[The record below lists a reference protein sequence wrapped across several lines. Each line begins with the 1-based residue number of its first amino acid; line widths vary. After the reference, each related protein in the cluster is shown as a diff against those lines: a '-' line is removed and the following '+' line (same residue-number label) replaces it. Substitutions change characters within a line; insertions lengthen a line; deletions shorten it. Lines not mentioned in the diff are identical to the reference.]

1 MSATDEVSQQGCQR
15 GAHLDGGAWRAGPRR
30 GPARRAAGPRP
41 LRAQGNQYP
50 PPAPP
55 SRCSRTPKGCR
66 PSRWCVVCPLPTIP
80 PAASPPLLPPR
91 WRSHVTPP
99 NHGRC
104 CLAAARAVLRPPH
117 PPLPTLPQRRRVRRL
132 HGLPPRVALWRA
144 GGPSPRVP
152 RRPAAAAAAG
162 PSPRVPRRPAA
173 AAAAGCLP
181 APDGRTAP
189 VGGPPPPASRGGGTL
204 ATVGG
209 GAGPPP

>member
-30 GPARRAAGPRP
+30 GPARRAAAPRP

-55 SRCSRTPKGCR
+55 SRCSRTTKGCR

-162 PSPRVPRRPAA
+162 
-173 AAAAGCLP
+173 CLP

-189 VGGPPPPASRGGGTL
+189 VGGHPPPASRGGGTL